1 MELLI
6 EEYLRSTSILAQKIA
21 QDLDAAREA
30 YQDIWN
36 TLNEKE
42 QKQVL
47 DEAIIDPAA
56 VLKYS
61 NIKNIVSMYAFSV
74 AYAIFNKQSTN
85 KDHLLIHH
93 EYFLLEYKGN
103 LESKELFDLPCNFVL
118 SHPPN
123 PF

>member
-30 YQDIWN
+30 YQDIWI

-61 NIKNIVSMYAFSV
+61 NIKNIVSMYAYSV
-74 AYAIFNKQSTN
+74 CYIQKTV
-85 KDHLLIHH
+85 HGL
-93 EYFLLEYKGN
+93 FLFEG
-103 LESKELFDLPCNFVL
+103 
-118 SHPPN
+118 
-123 PF
+123 

>member
-30 YQDIWN
+30 YQDIWI

-61 NIKNIVSMYAFSV
+61 NLKNAVSMLTL
-74 AYAIFNKQSTN
+74 YAIFNKQFTVCFC
-85 KDHLLIHH
+85 LR
-93 EYFLLEYKGN
+93 GN
-103 LESKELFDLPCNFVL
+103 LATSRI
-118 SHPPN
+118 S
-123 PF
+123 